1 MSLEL
6 SGIHVSIGNTTILKD
21 VALSVADRER
31 VGLIGTSGSGK
42 SILAMSVMGLT
53 PSTVRVSGSALLDG
67 EELIG
72 SSPQQF
78 ADIRGRSVGF
88 VFQDPSAA
96 LNPVVKVGAQIELP
110 LKRHYSLSKAERAER
125 VERMLVKVGLDPRLA
140 SSYPHELSGGQ
151 AQRVAIACALVTS
164 PKLIIADEPT
174 TALDAV
180 TQLQIIQLLVSLVDD
195 SGASL
200 LFITHDFSVL
210 ARLTQRSYVMAD
222 GRIVEE
228 GTTAGLLAH
237 PHSQAALR
245 LVEAARE
252 LTFARGAGL
261 PAVGL
266 PAGGLGEGQ

>member
-1 MSLEL
+1 MSFEL
-6 SGIHVSIGNTTILKD
+6 SGIHVSIGGTTILDD

-53 PSTVRVSGSALLDG
+53 PATVNISGSALLDG

-88 VFQDPSAA
+88 VFQDPSAT

-110 LKRHYSLSKAERAER
+110 LKRHYSLSKAERVER
-125 VERMLVKVGLDPRLA
+125 VKRMLVKVGLDPRVA

-164 PKLIIADEPT
+164 PRLIIADEPT

-228 GTTAGLLAH
+228 GTTAGLLVH

-252 LTFARGAGL
+252 LTFARGAGS
-261 PAVGL
+261 
-266 PAGGLGEGQ
+266 GENQ